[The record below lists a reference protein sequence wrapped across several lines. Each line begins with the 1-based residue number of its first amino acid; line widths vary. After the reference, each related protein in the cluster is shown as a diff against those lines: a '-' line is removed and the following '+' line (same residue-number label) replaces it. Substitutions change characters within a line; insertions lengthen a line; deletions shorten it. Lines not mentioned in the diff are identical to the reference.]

1 MDTGDAAMKRVMG
14 YLFTGL
20 IGTTAGFIFLANTIV
35 GA

>member
-1 MDTGDAAMKRVMG
+1 METADAAMKRVMG

-20 IGTTAGFIFLANTIV
+20 IGTAVAFIFLANTLV